1 MTTVSTSLTCFPW
14 IESTL
19 IELSARL
26 AISAVLPAR
35 LMDMPEGCLPTATV
49 SISFGGLV
57 VRSIT

>member
-1 MTTVSTSLTCFPW
+1 MTTVSTSLTCLPW

-26 AISAVLPAR
+26 VSSARLPAR
-35 LMDMPEGCLPTATV
+35 LIDMPEGCLPTVTV

-57 VRSIT
+57 LRSMT